1 MKRFDKDICLYDAIH
16 TGHHKNFIVAYAK
29 SLIELDCSVT
39 IIFPN
44 SEVLI
49 QEFNQNE
56 INLVTLL
63 DFKPKRIPENRFKI
77 IARWNELKYN
87 LKFLK
92 NNPDL
97 VFVMWLDDFKF
108 HNDHRYILKAF
119 KLYLDHFFKF
129 KWFGINIHQV
139 HFRNQADKLS
149 IAIKE
154 SVLSHR
160 GCKGVGIFD
169 EGIETKYKSAISNNL
184 YILPDITN
192 ISLCS
197 KTKDIKRNRQIILPG
212 VANKRKG
219 VIEFLSLAEKP
230 ANKNWKFIIA
240 GELIWDDFTSKEK
253 TLIKKIAESPNIEI
267 TGYLEREEDL
277 NCLINESDLVYAI
290 YLNFPH
296 SSNIMTKAAAFNK
309 PILVNDGYL
318 MSERVKKF
326 GIGLTQKECQ
336 NKNLDEILAD
346 TQNLNASYN
355 EIFANHTQS
364 VLKDRLNLIL
374 QN

>member
-29 SLIELDCSVT
+29 SLIELCCKVT

-97 VFVMWLDDFKF
+97 VFLMWLDDFKF
-108 HNDHRYILKAF
+108 HNDHPYVLKVF

-139 HFRNQADKLS
+139 HFRNQTDKLS
-149 IAIKE
+149 IACRE
-154 SVLSHR
+154 SILSHR
-160 GCKGVGIFD
+160 GCIGVGIFD
-169 EGIETKYKSAISNNL
+169 EGIETKYKSAISNNV

-219 VIEFLSLAEKP
+219 IIEFLSLAEKP
-230 ANKNWKFIIA
+230 ANKNWKFI
-240 GELIWDDFTSKEK
+240 D
-253 TLIKKIAESPNIEI
+253 
-267 TGYLEREEDL
+267 
-277 NCLINESDLVYAI
+277 
-290 YLNFPH
+290 
-296 SSNIMTKAAAFNK
+296 
-309 PILVNDGYL
+309 
-318 MSERVKKF
+318 
-326 GIGLTQKECQ
+326 
-336 NKNLDEILAD
+336 
-346 TQNLNASYN
+346 
-355 EIFANHTQS
+355 
-364 VLKDRLNLIL
+364 
-374 QN
+374 